1 MRITRPDV
9 NCILA
14 DMPVSIKGYTIKNTD
29 CTFTIVLNARHTRE
43 QNLLSYAHELEHIL
57 DGDFEKGCN
66 VGILEFIAHS
76 Y

>member
-1 MRITRPDV
+1 M
-9 NCILA
+9 A

-29 CTFTIVLNARHTRE
+29 CTFTIVLNSRHTRE

-57 DGDFEKGCN
+57 GGDFEKSGN